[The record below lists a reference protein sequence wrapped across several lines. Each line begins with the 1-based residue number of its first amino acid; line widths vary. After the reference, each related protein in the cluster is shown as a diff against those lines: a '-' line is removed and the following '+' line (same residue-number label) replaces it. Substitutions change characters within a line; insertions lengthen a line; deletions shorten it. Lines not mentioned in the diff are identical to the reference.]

1 MKFETW
7 VKQQIDANKKQ
18 IKSYQDEIKSLKEA
32 NKAHQK
38 VMSAYDK
45 LPLNVVT
52 EDKKA
57 QHLDALSKF
66 SKNRTYSEQLEKN
79 KIPKLKKLN
88 GTLANLTKRKLAKVD
103 GLLIHYGM
111 LLDYAKKLNTSR
123 LQVTVS
129 IRNNELQ
136 LHYKG
141 QQGTNGLL
149 SLFDITAQITDAP
162 NDLTYDTYTLED
174 VQACFKY

>member
-18 IKSYQDEIKSLKEA
+18 IKSYHDEIKSMKEA

-38 VMSAYDK
+38 TVKAFEKLNFADITDDK
-45 LPLNVVT
+45 RVDFENAMQALN
-52 EDKKA
+52 
-57 QHLDALSKF
+57 
-66 SKNRTYSEQLEKN
+66 KNTTYSEQLEKN

-88 GTLANLTKRKLAKVD
+88 GTLANLSKRKLAKVD
-103 GLLIHYGM
+103 GLLIHYG
-111 LLDYAKKLNTSR
+111 LLLEYAKKLNASR
-123 LQVTVS
+123 LQVTAS

-136 LHYKG
+136 LHYNS
-141 QQGTNGLL
+141 QTGTNGLL
-149 SLFDITAQITDAP
+149 SLFDITAQLTDAP
-162 NDLTYDTYTLED
+162 DNLVYDAYTLED